1 MDAERGFVRPVLSG
15 VRRPAAP
22 GAPAAV
28 GPHTDAPRPDAPRPG
43 TRRPPAQLPRSR
55 RPIAEAPAPEP
66 SSPWILM
73 YHSVAVEDEDPY
85 QLTVSPERF
94 AEQIAWLHR
103 CGRRGVSVRELM
115 RARAAGRD
123 DKLVGLTFDDGYADF
138 GRYAVPILQAY
149 GFTATAYV
157 VADLLGRA
165 NDWDTEGPR
174 KKLLTVQEVTDLAA
188 AGWEIGSHGL
198 GHRALSGLPADVLAD
213 QTRESRRALEEMV
226 GGPVTGFC
234 YPYGAVDLAA
244 THAVRDAG
252 YDYACAI
259 AHSPL
264 TGRYALPRCYVGDRD
279 GAWRLRAKRGRH
291 RLRDTVTELRRT
303 RLAARTRPE
312 RPERPDQAERPV
324 RADRTDR
331 ADRPEPKVRAA
342 EGDQRPGNDPGAPV
356 RRSGEPG
363 GARTHLPPAGSAD
376 GAARGSERP
385 GGERAGHGRAAR

>member
-1 MDAERGFVRPVLSG
+1 MDAERGSVRSVPSG

-22 GAPAAV
+22 DAGGRRADLPRTEAPRTGAPPSGV
-28 GPHTDAPRPDAPRPG
+28 
-43 TRRPPAQLPRSR
+43 RRPAAHLPRSR
-55 RPIAEAPAPEP
+55 RPLPEAPVAETT
-66 SSPWILM
+66 SPWILM
-73 YHSVAVEDEDPY
+73 YHSVAVEKEDPY

-103 CGRRGVSVRELM
+103 HGRRGVSVRELM
-115 RARAAGRD
+115 RARAAGRA

-138 GRYAVPILQAY
+138 ARHAVPILQAY

-165 NDWDTEGPR
+165 NDWDAEGPR
-174 KKLLTVQEVTDLAA
+174 KTLLSVQEVTDLAA

-198 GHRALSGLPADVLAD
+198 GHQALTGLPAEVLAA
-213 QTRESRRALEEMV
+213 QTRESRRVLEEVV

-244 THAVRDAG
+244 TQAVRDAG
-252 YDYACAI
+252 YDYAVAI

-291 RLRDTVTELRRT
+291 RLRDTVAELRRR
-303 RLAARTRPE
+303 RLAARGNRS
-312 RPERPDQAERPV
+312 R
-324 RADRTDR
+324 RA
-331 ADRPEPKVRAA
+331 P
-342 EGDQRPGNDPGAPV
+342 
-356 RRSGEPG
+356 S
-363 GARTHLPPAGSAD
+363 
-376 GAARGSERP
+376 
-385 GGERAGHGRAAR
+385 